1 MAPTR
6 GLFVGW
12 RVGWY
17 GPCSSTEEAAVYGLE
32 RNEMRNR
39 LTAKFVEK
47 VSEPGYYADGG
58 GLFLQVQ
65 TKKDRSTAKSWVVR
79 YRASTGRTRE
89 MGLGSLDVVTL
100 ADARSRAA
108 EARRKAANGT
118 DPIDERKGIRA
129 SLQSEPSRRMTFKE
143 CAEAYIEAHKT
154 SWKNDK
160 HRAQWSSTLSN
171 YAYPQFGDRSVAEVD
186 QAAVLRVLDPIWP
199 EKTETA
205 NRLRGRI
212 EVILDWAKVRGYRDG
227 ENPAR
232 WKGHLD
238 KALPARAKI
247 QRVAHHAALPYNELP
262 AFMNELV
269 SIDTI
274 GAKAFAFCILNAT
287 RTSETLLAET
297 TEFDL
302 EKKIW
307 TIPPV
312 RMKAG
317 KEHRIPLTDASLEIL
332 AYAMKKKV
340 FRSGFMFESSAREGE
355 RLSNMTFLMMLR
367 RMGRD
372 DLTGH
377 GFRSTFRDWAA
388 ETTAYPR
395 EVAEAALAH
404 AIGDKVEAAYRRGD
418 LFEKRRGLME
428 DWARFALGS
437 SDGEFEYS
445 GSVDSAPSATLQMI

>member
-1 MAPTR
+1 
-6 GLFVGW
+6 
-12 RVGWY
+12 
-17 GPCSSTEEAAVYGLE
+17 
-32 RNEMRNR
+32 MRNR

-47 VSEPGYYADGG
+47 TSEPGNYADGG

-65 TKKDRSTAKSWVVR
+65 TRKDGTAARSWVVR
-79 YRASTGRTRE
+79 YRAISGRMRE
-89 MGLGSLDVVTL
+89 MGLGSLDVVPL
-100 ADARSRAA
+100 ADARIRAA

-118 DPIDERKGIRA
+118 DPIDERKAVRTA
-129 SLQSEPSRRMTFKE
+129 LQAEASRRMTFRE
-143 CAEAYIEAHKT
+143 CAEAYIDATKA

-199 EKTETA
+199 TKTETA

-212 EVILDWAKVRGYRDG
+212 ELILDWAKVRGYRDG

-247 QRVAHHAALPYNELP
+247 QRVAHHAALPYKELP
-262 AFMNELV
+262 AFMKELA

-297 TEFDL
+297 TELDL

-307 TIPPV
+307 TIPSV

-332 AYAMKKKV
+332 AYAMKNKG
-340 FRSGFMFESSAREGE
+340 FSSGFMFESSAREGE
-355 RLSNMTFLMMLR
+355 PLSNMTFLMMLR
-367 RMGRD
+367 RMGRE

-404 AIGDKVEAAYRRGD
+404 TIGDKVEAAYRRGD
-418 LFEKRRGLME
+418 LFEKRRSLME
-428 DWARFALGS
+428 DWARFASGGS
-437 SDGEFEYS
+437 LADEDHS
-445 GSVDSAPSATLQMI
+445 GADEQAQAGAVGQV

>member
-1 MAPTR
+1 
-6 GLFVGW
+6 
-12 RVGWY
+12 
-17 GPCSSTEEAAVYGLE
+17 
-32 RNEMRNR
+32 MRNR

-65 TKKDRSTAKSWVVR
+65 TKKDTSTAKSWVVR
-79 YRASTGRTRE
+79 YRASTGRMRE

-100 ADARSRAA
+100 ADARTRAA

-118 DPIDERKGIRA
+118 DPIDARNGVRVA
-129 SLQSEPSRRMTFKE
+129 LQAEASRRMTFKE
-143 CAEAYIEAHKT
+143 CAEAYIEAHKA

-160 HRAQWSSTLSN
+160 HRAQWSSTLAN
-171 YAYPQFGDRSVAEVD
+171 YAYPQFGDKSVAEVD

-199 EKTETA
+199 KKTETA

-212 EVILDWAKVRGYRDG
+212 EVILDWAKVRGYRNG

-247 QRVAHHAALPYNELP
+247 QRVAHHAALPYKELP
-262 AFMNELV
+262 AFMNELTA
-269 SIDTI
+269 IDTI
-274 GAKAFAFCILNAT
+274 GAKAFAFCILNVT
-287 RTSETLLAET
+287 RTSETLLADVA
-297 TEFDL
+297 EFDL
-302 EKKIW
+302 EKRIW
-307 TIPPV
+307 IIPPT
-312 RMKAG
+312 RMKAA

-332 AYAMKKKV
+332 TYARTKKV
-340 FRSGFMFESSAREGE
+340 SPAGFMFESSAREGE
-355 RLSNMTFLMMLR
+355 PLSNMTFLMMLR
-367 RMGRD
+367 RMGRE

-388 ETTAYPR
+388 EMTAYPR

-418 LFEKRRGLME
+418 LFEKRRRLME
-428 DWARFALGS
+428 DWNEFAT
-437 SDGEFEYS
+437 
-445 GSVDSAPSATLQMI
+445 GSVTRH

>member
-1 MAPTR
+1 
-6 GLFVGW
+6 
-12 RVGWY
+12 
-17 GPCSSTEEAAVYGLE
+17 
-32 RNEMRNR
+32 MRNR

-47 VSEPGYYADGG
+47 VSDPGYYADGG

-108 EARRKAANGT
+108 DARRKAANGT

-199 EKTETA
+199 TKTETA

-238 KALPARAKI
+238 KALPARARIKRI
-247 QRVAHHAALPYNELP
+247 AHHAALAYTELP

-297 TEFDL
+297 REFDL

-355 RLSNMTFLMMLR
+355 PLSNMTFLMMLR
-367 RMGRD
+367 RMGRE

-418 LFEKRRGLME
+418 LFEKRRSLME
-428 DWARFALGS
+428 DWSRFALGAS
-437 SDGEFEYS
+437 VATKNEPDAR
-445 GSVDSAPSATLQMI
+445 GSEPPAALLPISR

>member
-1 MAPTR
+1 VPFRLKTPT
-6 GLFVGW
+6 
-12 RVGWY
+12 
-17 GPCSSTEEAAVYGLE
+17 
-32 RNEMRNR
+32 
-39 LTAKFVEK
+39 
-47 VSEPGYYADGG
+47 
-58 GLFLQVQ
+58 
-65 TKKDRSTAKSWVVR
+65 
-79 YRASTGRTRE
+79 
-89 MGLGSLDVVTL
+89 
-100 ADARSRAA
+100 ARSL
-108 EARRKAANGT
+108 
-118 DPIDERKGIRA
+118 KGDAKR
-129 SLQSEPSRRMTFKE
+129 
-143 CAEAYIEAHKT
+143 
-154 SWKNDK
+154 KNDK

-332 AYAMKKKV
+332 AYVMKKKV
-340 FRSGFMFESSAREGE
+340 FRSGFMFESSAREVE
-355 RLSNMTFLMMLR
+355 RLSNMTFQMMLR

-445 GSVDSAPSATLQMI
+445 GSVDSAPSATLQMLGAQRDCRCDFIYPASNHFRGAWSYRPAGTVAGTRDQGICEAEESPACRQGWRGIGRNRLSP

>member
-1 MAPTR
+1 
-6 GLFVGW
+6 
-12 RVGWY
+12 
-17 GPCSSTEEAAVYGLE
+17 
-32 RNEMRNR
+32 MRNR

-47 VSEPGYYADGG
+47 VSEPGHYADGG

-65 TKKDRSTAKSWVVR
+65 TKKDTSTAKSWVVR
-79 YRASTGRTRE
+79 YRASTGRMRE
-89 MGLGSLDVVTL
+89 MGLGSLDTVTL
-100 ADARSRAA
+100 ADARTRAA
-108 EARRKAANGT
+108 EARRMAANGT
-118 DPIDERKGIRA
+118 DPIDARNGVRVA
-129 SLQSEPSRRMTFKE
+129 LQTEASRRMSFKE
-143 CAEAYIEAHKT
+143 CAEAYIDAHKA

-160 HRAQWSSTLSN
+160 HRAQWSSTLAN
-171 YAYPQFGDRSVAEVD
+171 YAYPKFGDKSVAEVD

-199 EKTETA
+199 KKTETA

-247 QRVAHHAALPYNELP
+247 QRVAHHAALPYKELP
-262 AFMNELV
+262 AFMNELTA
-269 SIDTI
+269 IDTI
-274 GAKAFAFCILNAT
+274 GARAFAFCILNVT
-287 RTSETLLAET
+287 RTSETLLADV

-302 EKKIW
+302 EKRVWI
-307 TIPPV
+307 IPPV
-312 RMKAG
+312 RMKAA

-332 AYAMKKKV
+332 AYARTKKV
-340 FRSGFMFESSAREGE
+340 FPSGFMFESSAREGGP
-355 RLSNMTFLMMLR
+355 LSNMTFLMMLR
-367 RMGRD
+367 RMGRE

-388 ETTAYPR
+388 EMTAYPR

-418 LFEKRRGLME
+418 LFEKRRRLME
-428 DWARFALGS
+428 DWNEFAT
-437 SDGEFEYS
+437 
-445 GSVDSAPSATLQMI
+445 GSVTRH